1 MKKYI
6 LPALA
11 IAAMM
16 VSCNNQSPKMDEQP
30 AAVSADGL
38 KIAYVEVDSLMTQY
52 NFAKDYSVTLQKQ
65 SNNARNTLNQKGNA
79 LQAAVANF
87 QQKVNN
93 NGFTSREQAAS
104 QQAAIERQQRDLQE
118 LQARLEGEL
127 ANQTAKFN
135 EALRDSLQNFLKDYN
150 NDKKYDMILAKSG
163 DNILMANKRFDIT
176 QDVINGLNKRYKP
189 SAKPAADEKK
199 ARLWLKRAL
208 AHENKGPEILAKIR
222 KKAAEGDDDAKRML
236 KLVGK

>member
-6 LPALA
+6 FSALA

-30 AAVSADGL
+30 AAGATSASGL

-52 NFAKDYSVTLQKQ
+52 DFAKDYSVTLQKK
-65 SNNARNTLNQKGNA
+65 SNNARNTLTTKGNA
-79 LQAAVANF
+79 LQAAVNNF
-87 QQKVNN
+87 QQKLNN

-118 LQARLEGEL
+118 LQARLESEL
-127 ANQTAKFN
+127 ASETAKFN

-150 NDKKYDMILAKSG
+150 KDKQFSLILTKQG
-163 DNILMANKRFDIT
+163 DNILLADKRFDIT
-176 QDVINGLNKRYKP
+176 NDVINGLNKRYKP
-189 SAKPAADEKK
+189 TAKKDEEKKDEKK
-199 ARLWLKRAL
+199 
-208 AHENKGPEILAKIR
+208 
-222 KKAAEGDDDAKRML
+222 
-236 KLVGK
+236 